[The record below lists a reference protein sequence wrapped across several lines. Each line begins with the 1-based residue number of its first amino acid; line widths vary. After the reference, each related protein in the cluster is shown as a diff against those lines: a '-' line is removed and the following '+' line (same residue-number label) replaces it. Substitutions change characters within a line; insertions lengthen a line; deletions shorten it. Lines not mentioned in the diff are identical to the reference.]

1 MILTKMK
8 ETAEAFLHRP
18 VKDAVI
24 TIPVYFSDSQRKAI
38 KDTSLSA
45 GLNVLRIVNAPTAAA
60 IAYGWDNNTPEER
73 NILAFDFGGAT
84 CDVFFLTIEENIFE
98 VKAVAGDN
106 RLGC

>member
-1 MILTKMK
+1 MK
-8 ETAEAFLHRP
+8 EIAETFLGTP
-18 VKDAVI
+18 VKNAVI
-24 TIPVYFSDSQRKAI
+24 TVPAYFNISQCQAVRV
-38 KDTSLSA
+38 A
-45 GLNVLRIVNAPTAAA
+45 GLIAGLDNLRIVNAPTAAA